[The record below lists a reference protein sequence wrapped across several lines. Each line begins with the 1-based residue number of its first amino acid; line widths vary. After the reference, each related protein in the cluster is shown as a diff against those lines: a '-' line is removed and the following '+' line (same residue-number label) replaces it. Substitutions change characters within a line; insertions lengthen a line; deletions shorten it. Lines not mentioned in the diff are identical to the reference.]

1 MNTTMMDTNTT
12 MMDTNTTMMDTN
24 TIMMDTNTTMM
35 DTNTIV
41 LDTLQAVQRYID
53 MISIPICLVCGTVGH
68 IISFIVYIRKWS
80 SFTVPLAFL
89 SCFDLLLLWTDSV
102 FSGSWA
108 YFRHVLET
116 RPYGCGISYYL
127 LNALFWASTIIIA
140 LFSILRTFSVVR
152 PLQFAP
158 IFTTKRVLRTACILT
173 VIVFG
178 LQCHLIY
185 GFINIPHYSTTI
197 LYRYMVC
204 GFRSDAYNTFY
215 FNYWAL
221 AETIVLIVSLGAIVI
236 GNSVVITSLVRRK
249 QIGNTA
255 IDASGISGRL
265 IAVSI
270 VQILAW
276 APWIVL
282 SLFVTGTE
290 YDREVGSYEERLP
303 LVLLELGFV
312 ILRAQCGFG
321 FLAYTFVG
329 SEFRTEFLRII
340 CCKNGLPPTSQVSD
354 GQGH

>member
-1 MNTTMMDTNTT
+1 MNTTVMY
-12 MMDTNTTMMDTN
+12 TNTTMMDTN
-24 TIMMDTNTTMM
+24 TIVMDTNTTMM

-41 LDTLQAVQRYID
+41 MDTNTTMMDTDTIVLDTLQVVQRYID

-68 IISFIVYIRKWS
+68 IISFIVYIRKRS

-178 LQCHLIY
+178 MECHFIY
-185 GFINIPHYSTTI
+185 GFTNIPHYNTTI

-204 GFRSDAYNTFY
+204 GFHSDAYITFY
-215 FNYWAL
+215 FNYWQI

-236 GNSVVITSLVRRK
+236 
-249 QIGNTA
+249 
-255 IDASGISGRL
+255 
-265 IAVSI
+265 
-270 VQILAW
+270 
-276 APWIVL
+276 
-282 SLFVTGTE
+282 
-290 YDREVGSYEERLP
+290 
-303 LVLLELGFV
+303 
-312 ILRAQCGFG
+312 
-321 FLAYTFVG
+321 
-329 SEFRTEFLRII
+329 
-340 CCKNGLPPTSQVSD
+340 
-354 GQGH
+354 